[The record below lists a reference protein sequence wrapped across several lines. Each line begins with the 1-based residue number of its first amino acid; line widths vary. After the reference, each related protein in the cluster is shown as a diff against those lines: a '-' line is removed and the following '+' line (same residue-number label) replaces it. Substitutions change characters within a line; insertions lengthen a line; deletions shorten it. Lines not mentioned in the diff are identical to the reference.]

1 MRQGAAAARASAD
14 IAEVAEIGHK
24 PSVIVSLQSS
34 HDRRKAELERHK
46 MPVPTPPVKARPAE
60 GARRRRRPGV
70 ALGGGSGGDL
80 FQVDPAYAFRG
91 EMQAEK
97 DPAPLPTAT
106 ISTAKMSHKAAA
118 PVQKPAL
125 KKDKPTEPGPTPAAP
140 MSGPR
145 PRRALPLQSV
155 ARCSSSKQR

>member
-1 MRQGAAAARASAD
+1 MA
-14 IAEVAEIGHK
+14 K
-24 PSVIVSLQSS
+24 
-34 HDRRKAELERHK
+34 
-46 MPVPTPPVKARPAE
+46 
-60 GARRRRRPGV
+60 
-70 ALGGGSGGDL
+70 GGL
-80 FQVDPAYAFRG
+80 FKLNPAYAFLG

-106 ISTAKMSHKAAA
+106 LSTAKMSHKAAA
-118 PVQKPAL
+118 SVQKPAL